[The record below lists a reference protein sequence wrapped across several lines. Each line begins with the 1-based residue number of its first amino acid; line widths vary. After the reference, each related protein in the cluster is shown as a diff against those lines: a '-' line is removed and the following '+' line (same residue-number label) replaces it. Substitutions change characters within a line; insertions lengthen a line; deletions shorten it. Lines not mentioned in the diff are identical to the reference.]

1 MQQEQTTYE
10 LNSETYGLLKVNANQ
25 IFRLPHG
32 IVGLP
37 EYKDY
42 ALIPME
48 DGPYYLFHHLEHDLS
63 FILVEAAAVT
73 NDYDFHIDQNAI
85 EDLKLATPE
94 DVALFLIV
102 NIDEKQV
109 LVNLKAP
116 ILLNPQHLLGC
127 QYVITD
133 KDYPIRHPIT
143 EVT

>member
-37 EYKDY
+37 EYKEY

-48 DGPYYLFHHLEHDLS
+48 DGPYYLFHHMKSELS
-63 FILVEAAAVT
+63 FILVEASAIAR
-73 NDYDFHIDQNAI
+73 DYDFQIDQHTIN
-85 EDLKLATPE
+85 DLKLAKPE
-94 DVALFLIV
+94 EVALFLIV
-102 NIDEKQV
+102 NIDGQQV
-109 LVNLKAP
+109 SVNLKAP
-116 ILLNPQHLLGC
+116 LLLNPQHLLGC

-133 KDYPIRHPIT
+133 KEYPIRHPIA
-143 EVT
+143 EVN